1 MLSYHGAFDLNH
13 SIYRMLR
20 LVERHP
26 EKSMAWNTF
35 RILDYYYLFPHE
47 LKHLEWPR
55 SILRFKSKFA
65 YTETKYNRIG
75 NQRHLAYQLELI
87 EDLSAR
93 SLASKGFI
101 DAGALQQGALSRTDK
116 AVPADLEAVIQQSDG
131 AEDALVTFLAQNLS
145 QVPLLGEKGLKAR
158 SGLLEHRYD
167 AA

>member
-20 LVERHP
+20 LLDKHP
-26 EKSMAWNTF
+26 EKSMLWDTF
-35 RILDYYYLFPHE
+35 RVLDYYYLFPHE
-47 LKHLEWPR
+47 ITKFEWTR
-55 SILRFKSKFA
+55 ATMKFKSTLNYA
-65 YTETKYNRIG
+65 ETKYNKIENR
-75 NQRHLAYQLELI
+75 RHLAHQLESI

-93 SLASKGFI
+93 SLAAKGFV
-101 DAGALQQGALSRTDK
+101 DPAALDQGKLSRTDK
-116 AVPADLEAVIQQSDG
+116 LLPVDLKAVIQNSDSG
-131 AEDALVTFLAQNLS
+131 EDALVTFLAQYMS